1 MLKKNV
7 LICGATG
14 YIGLQLTKL
23 LCKHKHINIKYL
35 CGSSSVGKKID
46 FYDKDLKKFKLP
58 KISKFNKKYLSDV
71 DIIFTALPNGEA
83 QSISKYLNKNNL
95 LIDLAADFRL
105 NTKKEYEKWYKIKH
119 CASNLIKDSIY
130 SIPEINGKLIKKFKI
145 ISCPGCY
152 PTTILIP
159 LIPLIKRNLINNK
172 TIIIDSKSGY
182 SGAGR
187 GVHKKYKDK
196 NLYESLSAYGL
207 ANHRHNSEIQQEL
220 DLKTGKKNR
229 FHFTPHLTPMFR
241 GILSTIYVDLKKGVS
256 LRRIQ
261 SVLTNHYKSHKFVK
275 ISKTNTFLSTNDV
288 TNTNNCLIS
297 VCNSKYKDKIII
309 LSAIDNLIK
318 GGGGQAVQ
326 NMNYYFNYNESE
338 GLND

>member
-1 MLKKNV
+1 MLKKKV

-23 LCKHKHINIKYL
+23 LCKHKNINIKYL
-35 CGSSSVGKKID
+35 CGSSSVGKKIN
-46 FYDKDLKKFKLP
+46 FYDQELKKYKLP
-58 KISKFNKKYLSDV
+58 KISKFKKKYLSDV
-71 DIIFTALPNGEA
+71 DVIFTALPNGEA

-105 NTKKEYEKWYKIKH
+105 NTKYEYEKWYKIKH
-119 CASNLIKDSIY
+119 SASNLIKDSIY
-130 SIPEINGKLIKKFKI
+130 SIPEISGKLIKKFKI
-145 ISCPGCY
+145 VSCPGCY
-152 PTTILIP
+152 PTSVLIP
-159 LIPLIKRNLINNK
+159 LIPLIRRNLINNK

-187 GVHKKYKDK
+187 SVHKKYKNK

-241 GILSTIYVDLKKGVS
+241 GILSTIYVDVKKNSS
-256 LRRIQ
+256 LEKIQ
-261 SVLTNHYKSHKFVK
+261 SVLKNHYKSHKFVK

-326 NMNYYFNYNESE
+326 NMNYYFNYNESD